1 VCVCVCVCVSV
12 FLCFCV
18 SVWSVAGCSPR
29 GHKEV
34 GWGTAEKME
43 GKEKTQVIYE
53 IPGLKECNGG
63 AHEDPDSTGP

>member
-1 VCVCVCVCVSV
+1 MMTVGDKFSASQEATSHVTDV
-12 FLCFCV
+12 LEL
-18 SVWSVAGCSPR
+18 R
-29 GHKEV
+29 L